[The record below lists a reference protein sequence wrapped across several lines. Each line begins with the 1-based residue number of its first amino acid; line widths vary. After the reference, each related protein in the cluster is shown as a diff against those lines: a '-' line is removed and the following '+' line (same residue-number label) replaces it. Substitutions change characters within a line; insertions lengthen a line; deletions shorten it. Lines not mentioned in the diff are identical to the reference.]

1 MKRTKRKETRKRKN
15 IHNTFSSPSV
25 WSGLFFFFFLSSFSW
40 ILAHTSTCHQALPN
54 ITASDP
60 PAPHPTLLLPAKL
73 QKVRTWL
80 RTRGCGGRCSA
91 RSLRSP
97 FWCGTPGRTPAE
109 ETQNRSLS
117 TFKILQT
124 ISGQRSETGGK
135 LNSYRWKHGWNTVL
149 NSCET
154 SSSTKTQK
162 LPRSKSSLSWQKY
175 EILGAYFY
183 NREVQRVDRKWHGD
197 LLNQA
202 SYGTVH
208 SPLTEKPLAN
218 SMDDLRRL

>member
-1 MKRTKRKETRKRKN
+1 MSGKYHPTN
-15 IHNTFSSPSV
+15 IHQHRHHHRHSTDPEIVLKSFWLTDCFPSLWKEQKEKKQENGKTFTTRFPARLF
-25 WSGLFFFFFLSSFSW
+25 GLGSFFFFFLSSFSW

-124 ISGQRSETGGK
+124 ISSQRSETGGVVE
-135 LNSYRWKHGWNTVL
+135 N
-149 NSCET
+149 
-154 SSSTKTQK
+154 
-162 LPRSKSSLSWQKY
+162 
-175 EILGAYFY
+175 
-183 NREVQRVDRKWHGD
+183 
-197 LLNQA
+197 
-202 SYGTVH
+202 
-208 SPLTEKPLAN
+208 
-218 SMDDLRRL
+218 

>member
-25 WSGLFFFFFLSSFSW
+25 WSGLFFFFFFFPPFPGFL
-40 ILAHTSTCHQALPN
+40 HTPPHATKRCLTSLPQ
-54 ITASDP
+54 TH
-60 PAPHPTLLLPAKL
+60 PHPTLLLPAKL

>member
-25 WSGLFFFFFLSSFSW
+25 WSGLFFFFSFPPFPGFL
-40 ILAHTSTCHQALPN
+40 HTPPHATKRCLTSLPQ
-54 ITASDP
+54 THP
-60 PAPHPTLLLPAKL
+60 HPTPPHPTLLLPAKL

-124 ISGQRSETGGK
+124 ISGQRSETGGVVENETVIAENMDETRCWTHVK
-135 LNSYRWKHGWNTVL
+135 HPVAQKHKSFQDLKVAYRDKSMRFRGLISITGKYRELTGNDTVT
-149 NSCET
+149 C
-154 SSSTKTQK
+154 ST
-162 LPRSKSSLSWQKY
+162 RRVMVLS
-175 EILGAYFY
+175 IL
-183 NREVQRVDRKWHGD
+183 
-197 LLNQA
+197 L
-202 SYGTVH
+202 
-208 SPLTEKPLAN
+208 
-218 SMDDLRRL
+218 